1 MQLLRFLSRVAF
13 ICNICFLLA
22 SFVQYMPKPPEG
34 AWVSTGI
41 VLGYI
46 VSILVN
52 VVVNCWL
59 IVLLF
64 GKRLRAA
71 GVPVWLLIVNFVFFI
86 VQLFLLSTIL
96 FSLYITS

>member
-22 SFVQYMPKPPEG
+22 SF
-34 AWVSTGI
+34 I
-41 VLGYI
+41 VLGYM

-64 GKRLRAA
+64 AKRLRTA
-71 GVPVWLLIVNFVFFI
+71 GVPLWLLIVNFIFFMI
-86 VQLFLLSTIL
+86 QLFLLSTIL
-96 FSLYITS
+96 FSFYFST

>member
-1 MQLLRFLSRVAF
+1 MRLLRLLSRVAF

-22 SFVQYMPKPPEG
+22 SFIQYIPNPPQG

-41 VLGYI
+41 VLGYM

-59 IVLLF
+59 IVLLL
-64 GKRLRAA
+64 GKRLRTS
-71 GVPVWLLIVNFVFFI
+71 GVPVWLLIVNGVFFM
-86 VQLFLLSTIL
+86 VQLFLFSTIL
-96 FSLYITS
+96 ASLYFSS

>member
-22 SFVQYMPKPPEG
+22 SFMQYMPKPPEG
-34 AWVSTGI
+34 GWVSTGI
-41 VLGYI
+41 VLGYM

-64 GKRLRAA
+64 AKRLRTA
-71 GVPVWLLIVNFVFFI
+71 GVPLWLLIVNFIFFMI
-86 VQLFLLSTIL
+86 QLFLLSTIL
-96 FSLYITS
+96 FSLYFSS